1 LVDVVEVSGAGAAV
15 DWTEAEV
22 EFDVGFE
29 VLSEVV
35 GFQYRPVCGRD
46 PLWFMRSGRR
56 FGVVFC
62 GGEVFEGWIANIDI
76 AFGTLGDCDVE

>member
-29 VLSEVV
+29 VLSEMV
-35 GFQYRPVCGRD
+35 GFQYLPVCGMD
-46 PLWFMRSGRR
+46 PL
-56 FGVVFC
+56 
-62 GGEVFEGWIANIDI
+62 
-76 AFGTLGDCDVE
+76 